1 MTGDKADATAATTS
15 RRSTGRSA
23 AEYAL
28 LGLIAQ
34 SAFGKIHGYDLAR
47 SFAESGLG
55 RILRLES
62 GMLYHFLKKM
72 VRDGLITSTL
82 EHQAGRPDRQVHGL
96 TGEGRDALHAWI
108 SAPVRATREIRL
120 DFLIKLYLARGLDP
134 ARAIAL
140 VADQQSVMRTRAA
153 RLTEQVD
160 DVQGDD
166 VDNAFGDTVLRLR
179 LLQTRAAL
187 DWLEGLPESN

>member
-1 MTGDKADATAATTS
+1 MTGDRAAATPTS
-15 RRSTGRSA
+15 RRASERSA

-34 SAFGKIHGYDLAR
+34 SEFGEIHGYDLAR

-62 GMLYHFLKKM
+62 GMLYHYLKKM
-72 VRDGLITSTL
+72 VRDGLMTSTL
-82 EHQAGRPDRQVHGL
+82 EQQAGRPDRQVHGL
-96 TGEGRDALHAWI
+96 TDEGHDALHAWI

-134 ARAIAL
+134 ARAAAL
-140 VADQQSVMRTRAA
+140 VKDQRSVMQARAA
-153 RLTEQVD
+153 RLTEQVNNVQPD
-160 DVQGDD
+160 DL
-166 VDNAFGDTVLRLR
+166 DNAFGDTVLRLR
-179 LLQTRAAL
+179 LSQTRAAL
-187 DWLEGLPESN
+187 EWLGGLPESG

>member
-1 MTGDKADATAATTS
+1 
-15 RRSTGRSA
+15 
-23 AEYAL
+23 
-28 LGLIAQ
+28 
-34 SAFGKIHGYDLAR
+34 
-47 SFAESGLG
+47 
-55 RILRLES
+55 
-62 GMLYHFLKKM
+62 
-72 VRDGLITSTL
+72 
-82 EHQAGRPDRQVHGL
+82 
-96 TGEGRDALHAWI
+96 
-108 SAPVRATREIRL
+108 
-120 DFLIKLYLARGLDP
+120 LYLARGLDP

-187 DWLEGLPESN
+187 DWLEGLPESE